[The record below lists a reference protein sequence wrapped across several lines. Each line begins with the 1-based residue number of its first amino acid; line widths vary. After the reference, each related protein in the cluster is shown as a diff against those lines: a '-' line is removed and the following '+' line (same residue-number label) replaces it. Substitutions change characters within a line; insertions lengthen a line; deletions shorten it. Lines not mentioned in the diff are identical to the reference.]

1 MDMGRRRKKV
11 ENMGVGEEMVEMV
24 RNVVKIERRMNGIYS
39 GVRVKS
45 DKL

>member
-24 RNVVKIERRMNGIYS
+24 RNVMKIERMMNGIYS
-39 GVRVKS
+39 GGRFKS